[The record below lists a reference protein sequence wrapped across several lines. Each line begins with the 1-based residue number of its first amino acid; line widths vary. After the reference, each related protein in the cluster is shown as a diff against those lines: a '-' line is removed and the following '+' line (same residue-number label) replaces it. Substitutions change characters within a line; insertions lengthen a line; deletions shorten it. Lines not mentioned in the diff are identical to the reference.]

1 VRRTI
6 IWDYEIG
13 LRYVNGR
20 FERRLGPGRYWE
32 PGPLLA
38 HFFGSYWTVRMDMRL
53 RSLSITGQELVTRD
67 KVNVRMTVAVQYRI
81 ADPEL
86 AIQQAQSYQDTL
98 YQDVQLPLRG
108 IVAQLDVD
116 VLLESRDEVD
126 QQLFDQAKGSPAA
139 YGVELVKVGIK
150 DVILPGEVRALMQRI
165 VEARK
170 SAEATLITA
179 REEVA
184 AARARQ
190 NVASMLRDNPAM
202 LELLRLETMKEI
214 AKSPG
219 NTFVVGNV
227 PTLPPSDGRG
237 V

>member
-1 VRRTI
+1 VRRTT

-20 FERRLGPGRYWE
+20 FEKRLGPGRYWE

-53 RSLSITGQELVTRD
+53 RTLSLTGQELVTRD
-67 KVNVRMTVAVQYRI
+67 KVNVRVTVAVQYRI
-81 ADPEL
+81 SDPEL
-86 AIQQAQSYQDTL
+86 AIQRVQSYQDTL
-98 YQDVQLPLRG
+98 YQDVQLPLRS

-116 VLLESRDEVD
+116 ALLEGRDEVD
-126 QQLFDQAKGSPAA
+126 QQLFEQARLSPAA

-170 SAEATLITA
+170 SGEATLIAA

-190 NVASMLRDNPAM
+190 NVAAMLRENPAM
-202 LELLRLETMKEI
+202 LELLRLEAMKEM

-219 NTFVVGNV
+219 NTFIVGNV
-227 PTLPPSDGRG
+227 SPLSSDGHG
-237 V
+237 A